1 MKKYG
6 IVLIGLFLCA
16 HVSTAQGYQSDIFA
30 LLENVENETARDN
43 AAESAPIEAVETVE
57 ATTPESSPVMEIAQS
72 TFEPTLLE
80 RGIDFYRSGDLE
92 KAETVFEAVLQED
105 PYNRA
110 AMTYLQRIAGKLSA
124 ISQTKQAAD
133 RARALAEIERS
144 WNKELR
150 VYGLPS
156 DEVSHASKSE
166 SELAIDEMVERVKAI
181 QIPSLDF
188 RDADIRDV
196 VLFLT
201 ETCRRQDSE
210 GINILTLGVDEMMSG
225 SITISIRDLSL
236 FEALQYITE
245 MASLKFEVQANA
257 VAIMPVGYV
266 APSELELVSYDV
278 IPEVGQEL
286 ENMSGD
292 SGGGIDDLFGD
303 TSTTSVGGPID
314 VVGFFSI
321 VDWPQGC
328 LLYTSPSPRDEL

>member
-57 ATTPESSPVMEIAQS
+57 ATTPESSPVMEIAQY

-133 RARALAEIERS
+133 RARALAEVERS

-156 DEVSHASKSE
+156 D
-166 SELAIDEMVERVKAI
+166 
-181 QIPSLDF
+181 
-188 RDADIRDV
+188 
-196 VLFLT
+196 
-201 ETCRRQDSE
+201 
-210 GINILTLGVDEMMSG
+210 
-225 SITISIRDLSL
+225 
-236 FEALQYITE
+236 
-245 MASLKFEVQANA
+245 
-257 VAIMPVGYV
+257 
-266 APSELELVSYDV
+266 
-278 IPEVGQEL
+278 
-286 ENMSGD
+286 
-292 SGGGIDDLFGD
+292 
-303 TSTTSVGGPID
+303 
-314 VVGFFSI
+314 
-321 VDWPQGC
+321 
-328 LLYTSPSPRDEL
+328 